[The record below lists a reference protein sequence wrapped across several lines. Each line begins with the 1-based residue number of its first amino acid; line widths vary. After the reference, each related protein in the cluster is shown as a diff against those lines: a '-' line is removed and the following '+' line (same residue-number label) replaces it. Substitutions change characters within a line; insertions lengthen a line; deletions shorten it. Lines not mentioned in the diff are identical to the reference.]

1 MYLLICHLIEIGSLG
16 WLIYES
22 EYGYSYFI
30 PLPILLFFIYPLIT
44 EPLYNLLASLLDGE
58 SSYKE

>member
-1 MYLLICHLIEIGSLG
+1 MSFIGSLG